1 VYYEVFI
8 KERVT
13 MRYTI
18 GVDLG
23 GTNLRAGLVDTNG
36 TIYYDTKVD
45 TIVAEGPQAIFGRMV
60 SLIQTVQRQL
70 PADGTLAGVGI
81 GVPGPLDPVAGF
93 VFAMP
98 NIQGFENTP
107 LRAMLAEATGLDIE
121 LGNDANAAAVG
132 EWVFGAGQGLRDLV
146 YITVSTGIGGGVI
159 ADGHLLLGHKGSAG
173 EVGHHIIDWHTRMS
187 WEDTAA
193 GPGFARRAAH
203 AMRQTSETALH
214 QLTTPDLVQGY
225 HIAQAAAAG
234 DAVAQR
240 LMDEEGEAI
249 GAGLVNMLHLYSPAK
264 IVLGGGVVIN
274 NPQLV
279 ERAKVVIAERAI
291 AVYRDV
297 PVEVTQLGDRIGL
310 LGAAALYDHMRQR
323 RA

>member
-1 VYYEVFI
+1 MAVGAADQKAQVL
-8 KERVT
+8 T
-13 MRYTI
+13 HGQT
-18 GVDLG
+18 
-23 GTNLRAGLVDTNG
+23 LR
-36 TIYYDTKVD
+36 
-45 TIVAEGPQAIFGRMV
+45 Q
-60 SLIQTVQRQL
+60 
-70 PADGTLAGVGI
+70 
-81 GVPGPLDPVAGF
+81 
-93 VFAMP
+93 
-98 NIQGFENTP
+98 P
-107 LRAMLAEATGLDIE
+107 LRQFSGAALLA
-121 LGNDANAAAVG
+121 V
-132 EWVFGAGQGLRDLV
+132 LV
-146 YITVSTGIGGGVI
+146 Q
-159 ADGHLLLGHKGSAG
+159 
-173 EVGHHIIDWHTRMS
+173 GHHIA
-187 WEDTAA
+187 TAA
-193 GPGFARRAAH
+193 A
-203 AMRQTSETALH
+203 S
-214 QLTTPDLVQGY
+214 
-225 HIAQAAAAG
+225 G

>member
-1 VYYEVFI
+1 
-8 KERVT
+8 
-13 MRYTI
+13 MRYVI

-23 GTNLRAGLVDTNG
+23 GTNLRAGLVDTSG
-36 TIYYDTKVD
+36 SILFDTKVD
-45 TIVAEGPQAIFGRMV
+45 TNVEEGPQAIFGRMV
-60 SLIQTVQRQL
+60 SLIKTVQQQV
-70 PADGTLAGVGI
+70 PSGGTVAGVGI
-81 GVPGPLDPVAGF
+81 GVPGPLDPFAGF

-98 NIQGFENTP
+98 NIAGFENTP
-107 LRAMLAEATGLDIE
+107 LRQMLTDATGLDIE

-132 EWVFGAGQGLRDLV
+132 EWIFGAGKGLRDLV

-159 ADGHLLLGHKGSAG
+159 ADGHLVLGHRGSAG

-193 GPGFARRAAH
+193 GPGFARRAAA
-203 AMRQTSETALH
+203 AMRQHADSALH
-214 QLTTPDLVQGY
+214 RLATPDSVHGS

-234 DAVAQR
+234 DALAVR

-279 ERAKVVIAERAI
+279 ERAKVVIAERALT
-291 AVYRDV
+291 VYRDV
-297 PVEVTQLGDRIGL
+297 PVEMTQLGDRIGL
-310 LGAAALYDHMRQR
+310 LGAAALYDHMNER
-323 RA
+323 RV

>member
-1 VYYEVFI
+1 
-8 KERVT
+8 
-13 MRYTI
+13 MPYTI

-23 GTNLRAGLVDTNG
+23 GTNLRAGLVDPNG
-36 TIYYDTKVD
+36 VIVYDTKVD
-45 TIVAEGPQAIFGRMV
+45 TRVEEGPQAIIGRIV
-60 SLIQTVQRQL
+60 TLIKHVHAQL
-70 PADGTLAGVGI
+70 PAGAELDGVGI
-81 GVPGPLDPVAGF
+81 GVPGPLDPFAGF

-98 NIQGFENTP
+98 NIPGFENTP
-107 LRAMLAEATGLDIE
+107 LRAILKDATGLDIE

-132 EWVFGAGQGLRDLV
+132 EWIFGAGKGLSDLV

-159 ADGHLLLGHKGSAG
+159 IGGHLLLGHRGSAG

-193 GPGFARRAAH
+193 GPGFARRAAA
-203 AMRQTSETALH
+203 AMATHPDSLLH
-214 QLTTPDLVQGY
+214 TLTTAAEVQGH
-225 HIAQAAAAG
+225 HIAT
-234 DAVAQR
+234 AVAQGDALAIK
-240 LMDEEGEAI
+240 LMDDEGEAI

-279 ERAKVVIAERAI
+279 DRARTVIAERAL

-297 PVEVTQLGDRIGL
+297 PVVMTELGDRIGL
-310 LGAAALYDHMRQR
+310 LGAAALYDHMRGR
-323 RA
+323 R

>member
-1 VYYEVFI
+1 
-8 KERVT
+8 
-13 MRYTI
+13 MRYVI

-23 GTNLRAGLVDTNG
+23 GTNLRAGLVDAKG
-36 TIYYDTKVD
+36 AILFDTKVD
-45 TIVAEGPQAIFGRMV
+45 TKVEEGSQAIFGRMV
-60 SLIQTVQRQL
+60 TLIKTVQQQV
-70 PADGTLAGVGI
+70 PQGGSVAGVGI
-81 GVPGPLDPVAGF
+81 GVPGPLDPFAGF

-98 NIQGFENTP
+98 NIAGFENTP
-107 LRAMLAEATGLDIE
+107 LRQMLSDATGLDIE

-132 EWVFGAGQGLRDLV
+132 EWIFGAGKGLRDLV

-159 ADGHLLLGHKGSAG
+159 ADGHLVLGHRGSAG

-193 GPGFARRAAH
+193 GPGFARRAAT
-203 AMRQTSETALH
+203 AMRQHGDSALH
-214 QLTTPDLVQGY
+214 RLATPDTVQG
-225 HIAQAAAAG
+225 HHVAQAAAAA
-234 DAVAQR
+234 DPLALR

-279 ERAKVVIAERAI
+279 ERAKVVIAERALT
-291 AVYRDV
+291 VYRDV
-297 PVEVTQLGDRIGL
+297 PVEMTQLGDRIGL
-310 LGAAALYDHMRQR
+310 LGAAALYDHMNER
-323 RA
+323 RV

>member
-1 VYYEVFI
+1 
-8 KERVT
+8 
-13 MRYTI
+13 MRYVI

-23 GTNLRAGLVDTNG
+23 GTNLRAGLVDTSG
-36 TIYYDTKVD
+36 SILFDTKVD
-45 TIVAEGPQAIFGRMV
+45 TNVEEGPQAIFGRMV
-60 SLIQTVQRQL
+60 SLIKTVQQQV
-70 PADGTLAGVGI
+70 PSGGTVAGVGI
-81 GVPGPLDPVAGF
+81 GVPGPLDPFAGF

-98 NIQGFENTP
+98 NIAGFENTP
-107 LRAMLAEATGLDIE
+107 LRQMLTDATGLDIE

-132 EWVFGAGQGLRDLV
+132 EWIFGAGKGLRDLV

-159 ADGHLLLGHKGSAG
+159 ADGHLVLGHRGSAG

-193 GPGFARRAAH
+193 GPGFARRAAA
-203 AMRQTSETALH
+203 AMRQHADSALH
-214 QLTTPDLVQGY
+214 RLATPDTVHGH

-234 DAVAQR
+234 DALAQR

-279 ERAKVVIAERAI
+279 ERAKVVIAERALT
-291 AVYRDV
+291 VYRDV
-297 PVEVTQLGDRIGL
+297 PVEMTQLGDRIGL
-310 LGAAALYDHMRQR
+310 LGAAALYDHMNER
-323 RA
+323 RV

>member
-1 VYYEVFI
+1 
-8 KERVT
+8 
-13 MRYTI
+13 MRYVI

-23 GTNLRAGLVDTNG
+23 GTNLRAGLVDTHG
-36 TIYYDTKVD
+36 TILFDTKVD
-45 TIVAEGPQAIFGRMV
+45 TKVEEGPQAIFGRMV
-60 SLIQTVQRQL
+60 TLIKTVQQQV
-70 PADGTLAGVGI
+70 PSGGTVAGVGI
-81 GVPGPLDPVAGF
+81 GVPGPLDPFAGF

-98 NIQGFENTP
+98 NIAGFENTP
-107 LRAMLAEATGLDIE
+107 LRQMLSDATGLDIE

-132 EWVFGAGQGLRDLV
+132 EWIFGAGKGLRDLV

-159 ADGHLLLGHKGSAG
+159 ADGHLVLGHRGSAG

-193 GPGFARRAAH
+193 GPGFARRAAA
-203 AMRQTSETALH
+203 AMRQHADSALH
-214 QLTTPDLVQGY
+214 QLATPDTVHGS

-234 DAVAQR
+234 DALAVR

-279 ERAKVVIAERAI
+279 ERAKVVIAERALT
-291 AVYRDV
+291 VYRDV
-297 PVEVTQLGDRIGL
+297 PVEMTQLGDRIGL
-310 LGAAALYDHMRQR
+310 LGAAALYDHMNER
-323 RA
+323 RV

>member
-1 VYYEVFI
+1 MKDI
-8 KERVT
+8 N
-13 MRYTI
+13 MRYVI

-23 GTNLRAGLVDTNG
+23 GTNLRAGLVDTHG
-36 TIYYDTKVD
+36 TILFDTKVD
-45 TIVAEGPQAIFGRMV
+45 TNVEEGPQAIFGRMV
-60 SLIQTVQRQL
+60 TLIKTVQQQV
-70 PADGTLAGVGI
+70 PSGGTVMGVGI
-81 GVPGPLDPVAGF
+81 GVPGPLDPFAGF

-98 NIQGFENTP
+98 NIKGFENTP
-107 LRAMLAEATGLDIE
+107 LRQMLSDATGLDIE

-132 EWVFGAGQGLRDLV
+132 EWIFGAGKGLRDLV

-159 ADGHLLLGHKGSAG
+159 ADGHLVLGHRGSAG

-193 GPGFARRAAH
+193 GPGFARRAAE
-203 AMRQTSETALH
+203 AMRQHADGMLH
-214 QLTTPDLVQGY
+214 QLTTPDHVQGH

-234 DAVAQR
+234 DPLALR

-279 ERAKVVIAERAI
+279 ERAKVVIAERAL

-297 PVEVTQLGDRIGL
+297 PVEMTQPGDRIGL
-310 LGAAALYDHMRQR
+310 LGAAALYDHMNER
-323 RA
+323 RV

>member
-1 VYYEVFI
+1 
-8 KERVT
+8 
-13 MRYTI
+13 MRYVI

-23 GTNLRAGLVDTNG
+23 GTNLRAGLVDAKG
-36 TIYYDTKVD
+36 AILFDTKVD
-45 TIVAEGPQAIFGRMV
+45 TKVEEGSQAIFGRMV
-60 SLIQTVQRQL
+60 TLIKTVQQQV
-70 PADGTLAGVGI
+70 PQGGSVAGVGI
-81 GVPGPLDPVAGF
+81 GVPGPLDPFAGF

-98 NIQGFENTP
+98 NIAGFENTP
-107 LRAMLAEATGLDIE
+107 LRQMLTDATGLDIE

-132 EWVFGAGQGLRDLV
+132 EWIFGAGKGLRDLV

-159 ADGHLLLGHKGSAG
+159 ADGHLVLGHRGSAG

-193 GPGFARRAAH
+193 GPGFARRAAA
-203 AMRQTSETALH
+203 AMRQHGDSALH
-214 QLTTPDLVQGY
+214 QLATPDTVHGS

-234 DAVAQR
+234 DALAVR

-279 ERAKVVIAERAI
+279 ERAKVVIAERALT
-291 AVYRDV
+291 VYRDV
-297 PVEVTQLGDRIGL
+297 PVEMTQLGDRIGL
-310 LGAAALYDHMRQR
+310 LGAAALYDHMNER
-323 RA
+323 RV

>member
-1 VYYEVFI
+1 
-8 KERVT
+8 
-13 MRYTI
+13 MRYVI

-23 GTNLRAGLVDTNG
+23 GTNLRAGLVDTHG
-36 TIYYDTKVD
+36 TILFDTKVD
-45 TIVAEGPQAIFGRMV
+45 TKVEEGPQAIFGRMV
-60 SLIQTVQRQL
+60 TLIKTVQQQV
-70 PADGTLAGVGI
+70 PSGGTVAGVGI
-81 GVPGPLDPVAGF
+81 GVPGPLDPFAGF

-98 NIQGFENTP
+98 NIAGFENTP
-107 LRAMLAEATGLDIE
+107 LRQMLTDATGLDIE

-132 EWVFGAGQGLRDLV
+132 EWIFGAGKGLRDLV

-159 ADGHLLLGHKGSAG
+159 ADGHLVLGHRGSAG

-193 GPGFARRAAH
+193 GPGFARRAAA
-203 AMRQTSETALH
+203 AMRQHADSALH
-214 QLTTPDLVQGY
+214 QLATPDTVHGS

-234 DAVAQR
+234 DALAVR

-279 ERAKVVIAERAI
+279 ERAKVVIAERALT
-291 AVYRDV
+291 VYRDV
-297 PVEVTQLGDRIGL
+297 PVEMTQLGDRIGL
-310 LGAAALYDHMRQR
+310 LGAAALYDHMNER
-323 RA
+323 RV

>member
-1 VYYEVFI
+1 
-8 KERVT
+8 

-23 GTNLRAGLVDTNG
+23 GTNLRAGLVDTHG
-36 TIYYDTKVD
+36 TIHYDTKVD
-45 TIVAEGPQAIFGRMV
+45 TIVQELEAIFGRMV
-60 SLIQTVQRQL
+60 ALIQTVQRQL

-98 NIQGFENTP
+98 NIQGFETLPYALCWPKPRGSISNWAMTP
-107 LRAMLAEATGLDIE
+107 MLLPSANGFLV
-121 LGNDANAAAVG
+121 LGKAHVTWSISPSALASAVG
-132 EWVFGAGQGLRDLV
+132 SSPTGTCSSATKARLAKSV
-146 YITVSTGIGGGVI
+146 ITSSIGTPGCRGKTPQ
-159 ADGHLLLGHKGSAG
+159 L
-173 EVGHHIIDWHTRMS
+173 E
-187 WEDTAA
+187 
-193 GPGFARRAAH
+193 PGFARRAAH
-203 AMRQTSETALH
+203 AMRQTSETTLH
-214 QLTTPDLVQGY
+214 QLTTPDLVQGH
-225 HIAQAAAAG
+225 HIATAAAAG

-279 ERAKVVIAERAI
+279 ERAKVVIAERPSPSTAMSPLKSPSWRP
-291 AVYRDV
+291 YRIV
-297 PVEVTQLGDRIGL
+297 G
-310 LGAAALYDHMRQR
+310 R
-323 RA
+323 RRPL